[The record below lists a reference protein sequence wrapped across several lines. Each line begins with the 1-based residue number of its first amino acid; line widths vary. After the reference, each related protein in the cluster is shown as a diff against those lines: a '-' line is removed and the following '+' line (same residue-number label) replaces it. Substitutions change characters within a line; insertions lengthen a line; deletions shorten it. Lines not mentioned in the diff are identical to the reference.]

1 MNRLKKAYSTCMSC
15 GGKKMKSGGNW
26 IKKAVS
32 KNPGSFTAQAKR
44 AGMSVPAFRD
54 KVLSNKESY
63 SGTTVKRANLA
74 KTLSKMRKGAD
85 GMLNTSGVKTVK
97 NIPIK
102 TTKGQT
108 KEMPRMSTVVSK
120 DRYGVRKAAAGMME
134 AATPGPLMQKLK
146 AMTTRAK
153 YNIGQGV
160 GQVKGATNQAAQQ
173 IASDVSTR
181 VENAQTDN
189 VDRVDEVRSRVS
201 ARKAARDK
209 NRYERNVSSPNAPM
223 FRGEN
228 LPGNR
233 RAAIA
238 AISENLNTELEGRAR
253 KKLAAEYYESL
264 DKPKTQ
270 AELLKQR
277 SKLQRNAIMGP
288 TGYGVGTG
296 SGPTGAQMQTVC
308 PLTGGCG
315 GRKGMLVKKK
325 VQPLSSY
332 RKK

>member
-1 MNRLKKAYSTCMSC
+1 MNRLKKAYSSCMSC
-15 GGKKMKSGGNW
+15 GGKKMKSGGKW

-32 KNPGSFTAQAKR
+32 KNPGSFTAQAKK

-54 KVLSNKESY
+54 KVLGNKGAY
-63 SGTTVKRANLA
+63 SPTTVKRANLA
-74 KTLSKMRKGAD
+74 KTLSKMRKGEA
-85 GMLNTSGVKTVK
+85 GMLTESNTG
-97 NIPIK
+97 
-102 TTKGQT
+102 
-108 KEMPRMSTVVSK
+108 
-120 DRYGVRKAAAGMME
+120 
-134 AATPGPLMQKLK
+134 PGPMQKIR
-146 AMTTRAK
+146 ARVTRAK
-153 YNIGQGV
+153 YEMESAANK
-160 GQVKGATNQAAQQ
+160 VKGATNQAAGVV
-173 IASDVSTR
+173 ASDVNSR
-181 VENAQTDN
+181 IENAGNNNVSAVDN
-189 VDRVDEVRSRVS
+189 MRARVS
-201 ARKAARDK
+201 ARNAERDK
-209 NRYERNVSSPNAPM
+209 RRYERNVSSPNAPM

-233 RAAIA
+233 RAAIN
-238 AISENLNTELEGRAR
+238 AISENLNTDLEGRAR